1 MKSPKLLKPEI
12 YCCPVENCRKSKMA
26 SINAVNVHL
35 AKKHEVNYKIVE
47 NPKGSP
53 IVRMT

>member
-12 YCCPVENCRKSKMA
+12 FCCPVQNCRKSKMA

-35 AKKHEVNYKIVE
+35 AKKHEVNYKIE
-47 NPKGSP
+47 IIAKGVP
-53 IVRMT
+53 IARTT